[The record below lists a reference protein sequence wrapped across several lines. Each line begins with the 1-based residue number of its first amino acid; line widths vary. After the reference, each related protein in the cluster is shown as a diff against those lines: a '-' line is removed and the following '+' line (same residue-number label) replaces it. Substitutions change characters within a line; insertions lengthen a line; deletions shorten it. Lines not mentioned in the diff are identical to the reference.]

1 MEPDH
6 VDSIAASEDVSVV
19 VADSAAR
26 ISSDVLTSPLSN
38 VEEVVDCICAQQT
51 RTIDDSFTPPLATM
65 GEITN
70 LNSVEPSHRADDHAF
85 VPLMV
90 SISPKEE
97 QGDEE
102 MRELVQEE
110 QHEPE
115 DEEPSESSK
124 EWGGCSG
131 TSVGPSPFG
140 QCLSVHDLAFTVNV
154 MRGRAPNPTV
164 SWGKRLLS
172 RNIAV
177 RLRKMDNY
185 ALLCITE
192 LSDSDVAAISTYQTA
207 EMLYIIVAKNRP
219 LTEIEKRYLA
229 ELRRLILTSRNGVKD
244 GGTLTERINKKAQLI
259 FTYCEQSIYL
269 WVGRLLNVLDTFV
282 LSDVTISSN
291 EVLDK
296 FVKEAHFL
304 YPNTKG
310 LEKTVCVAK
319 ILEVWRA
326 RLVLPMSWR
335 SWAFTSQV
343 ASHIAAIPGIGEEEF
358 MQVQSEGLSVHEAM
372 YEYGRYWDAIL
383 QMEDETKRRVSAKTD
398 ISIMEVDP
406 APPPLERLPGDMD
419 GLKILNHWSK
429 HTPPTPRREFIVE
442 DVHDGLGEALCE
454 DALTETT
461 AYVHPAC
468 SLALYLVE
476 HGLLFGDMKIGLSNG
491 TVCWFCY
498 RYLDVLQDLTFRLG
512 RPVTFS
518 VSSFHR
524 DIYSPDWL
532 TAEQTFGNLIAGRAQ
547 PLQWLNQ
554 PLPMARVMFDTLSLE
569 MSHLRDKILENPY
582 WSDDSDTESSQGAD
596 RAEDTEADESCMA
609 EELINEDVAETAAA
623 DKDKITDDKPN
634 LVERKKARLH
644 RPYKLRG
651 RNEWSEHGLHYLA
664 KQYIKDGHASSL
676 VIVDPIRRTLFTED
690 PSDAYFPDVEES
702 DTDDEWSDI
711 DVEESAVDGE
721 DGAVDAE
728 ESVMDAEESDMDVEE
743 SDMDVGESGAD
754 VEESDMEHR
763 EEYHDLEAQVSFF
776 QPLS

>member
-6 VDSIAASEDVSVV
+6 VDSIAASEDVDVV
-19 VADSAAR
+19 VGDSAAR
-26 ISSDVLTSPLSN
+26 ISSDVLTSHLSN
-38 VEEVVDCICAQQT
+38 VEEVVDCIGAQQK
-51 RTIDDSFTPPLATM
+51 RIIDDSFTPPLATM
-65 GEITN
+65 EEITN
-70 LNSVEPSHRADDHAF
+70 LNCFEPSLRADDHVF
-85 VPLMV
+85 PPRMV

-97 QGDEE
+97 KGDDE
-102 MRELVQEE
+102 MSELVEEE
-110 QHEPE
+110 QHESE
-115 DEEPSESSK
+115 DEEASESSK

-140 QCLSVHDLAFTVNV
+140 ECLTVQDLAFTVNV

-164 SWGKRLLS
+164 SWGKRLLNRTIS
-172 RNIAV
+172 V

-192 LSDSDVAAISTYQTA
+192 PSDSDVAAISTYQTA
-207 EMLYIIVAKNRP
+207 EMLYILVAKNRP
-219 LTEIEKRYLA
+219 LTENEKRYLA
-229 ELRRLILTSRNGVKD
+229 ELRRLILASRNGVKD
-244 GGTLTERINKKAQLI
+244 GSTLSERINKKAQLI

-269 WVGRLLNVLDTFV
+269 WRERLLNVLDTFI

-304 YPNTKG
+304 YPKTKG

-319 ILEVWRA
+319 LLEAWRA
-326 RLVLPMSWR
+326 RLALPMSWR

-358 MQVQSEGLSVHEAM
+358 MQVQSEGLSVHEAT

-383 QMEDETKRRVSAKTD
+383 QLEDETKRRVSAKTD
-398 ISIMEVDP
+398 ISIIEVEP

-476 HGLLFGDMKIGLSNG
+476 YGLLFGDMKIGLSNS

-512 RPVTFS
+512 HPVTFC

-609 EELINEDVAETAAA
+609 EELINEDVAETDAA
-623 DKDKITDDKPN
+623 DKDKITDEEPN
-634 LVERKKARLH
+634 LVERKTARLH

-651 RNEWSEHGLHYLA
+651 RDEWSEHGLNYLA
-664 KQYIKDGHASSL
+664 KKYIKDGHASSL
-676 VIVDPIRRTLFTED
+676 VIVDPIRRTLFAED

-702 DTDDEWSDI
+702 DTDFEGSDI
-711 DVEESAVDGE
+711 DVDESAVD
-721 DGAVDAE
+721 VE
-728 ESVMDAEESDMDVEE
+728 ESVMDVEE
-743 SDMDVGESGAD
+743 SDMDLGDGGAH
-754 VEESDMEHR
+754 VEENDVAVEERSMEHR
-763 EEYHDLEAQVSFF
+763 KEYHDLEAQVSFL